1 MLEINI
7 YKLKVKD
14 LRELDSLSVAFV
26 EYLETELKMT
36 HGEAEYVA
44 GEDFKNP
51 YCTPYIAIDYEDTV
65 KVGKATYKVYRCWTD
80 FNLCGLF
87 QYSEATPFEFYM
99 LLDEASMPDGTEG
112 SYINAV
118 KKYVW

>member
-1 MLEINI
+1 MPEINI
-7 YKLKVKD
+7 FKLKVKD

-26 EYLETELKMT
+26 EYLETVLKMT

-44 GEDFKNP
+44 GEDLKNP

-87 QYSEATPFEFYM
+87 KYSEATPFEFYM
-99 LLDEASMPDGTEG
+99 LFDEASMPDGTEG